1 MSHLELLGIALVILI
16 LGLLFLPEI
25 QSFWQ
30 FITSFEKAD
39 RAEMQENHDEEY
51 R

>member
-16 LGLLFLPEI
+16 LGLIFLPEI

-30 FITSFEKAD
+30 FITSFDKAD
-39 RAEMQENHDEEY
+39 QTEMQENDEEY